1 MFFKASPGNEIYR
14 DDKISMFEVDGEKEI
29 IYCQNL
35 SYLSKL
41 FLEHK
46 NLEEKTDEYLYY
58 ILTEYD
64 KYGYHL
70 VGFFSKEKDTKE
82 GLNLSCILTLPFHQR
97 KGYGKF
103 MIDFSY
109 LLSKKEH
116 KIGTP
121 ERPLSDL
128 GNKAYFTY
136 WTQKICETL
145 KQWKENFITI
155 NDITEVTYIKQKD
168 IKSVMRDLNLLYYNK
183 GNYIIIADKKIL
195 DEIEKK
201 TGKKGYPL
209 YPEKLIWIPYKA
221 KNDFFYK

>member
-1 MFFKASPGNEIYR
+1 MRHPPGNEIYR
-14 DDKISMFEVDGEKEI
+14 DEKISMLEVDGTKEI

-46 NLEEKTDEYLYY
+46 NLEEKTDDYLFY

-64 KYGYHL
+64 KYGYHF
-70 VGFFSKEKDTKE
+70 VGFFSKEKESLE
-82 GLNLSCILTLPFHQR
+82 GWNLNCILTLPFHQR

-103 MIDFSY
+103 MIEFSY
-109 LLSKKEH
+109 LLSKKEQ
-116 KIGTP
+116 KLGTP

-128 GNKAYFTY
+128 GNIIYFSY

-145 KQWKENFITI
+145 KKWEGNTITI
-155 NDITEVTYIKQKD
+155 NDISKETYIKPKD
-168 IKSVMRDLNLLYYNK
+168 IHNVMRDLHLIRYDK
-183 GNYIIIADKKIL
+183 GNYIFVGDKKIL

-201 TGKKGYPL
+201 TGKKRL
-209 YPEKLIWIPYKA
+209 YFISRKTYLGTL
-221 KNDFFYK
+221 